1 MISRLSLLVQTV
13 IVVPEASPDP
23 RSITLLNVML
33 NDVQVGTIVRTPGDF
48 NAFSFEDSYRAT
60 GGVPVVSLSFRAAG
74 GGLRKDPKPVA
85 RALPAFFA
93 NLLPEDKLREAMEKH
108 HAGSVRAGND
118 FDLLVALGADLPGAV
133 RVVPSDGTVA
143 LPDDMRVPKPKARFS
158 LAGVQMKLSV
168 INNTGKGGGLT
179 LPLGDEEGSYI
190 AKFPS
195 TSFPGVSENEYA
207 NLALAEAI
215 GMEVPEREL
224 VEQSEFEGIPKEFET
239 LSDGKVLLVKRFD
252 RGSNGQRIHIE
263 DFAQVFGVYP
273 SRKYEGAA
281 YHDIAAALNV
291 AVSSDA
297 ALEFVRRLALAAITG
312 NGDMH
317 LKNWSL
323 IYHGVGDKPELAPVY
338 DVLSTIPYMPAD
350 SMALSFAGERPFK
363 ALNAPRWKAFANRAR
378 LPEGAVLK
386 AVVETAER
394 VNELWWSLPER
405 KVVPTKVIERIDAHV
420 RLMTPILENVQT
432 DANLTEQ

>member
-1 MISRLSLLVQTV
+1 MSEVS
-13 IVVPEASPDP
+13 SDP
-23 RSITLLNVML
+23 RSISSLDVLLS
-33 NDVQVGTIVRTPGDF
+33 DVKVGTIVRTPGDF
-48 NAFSFEDSYRAT
+48 NAFSFEDRYRAT
-60 GGVPVVSLSFRAAG
+60 GGFPVLSLSFRAAT
-74 GGLRKDPKPVA
+74 GGLRRDPKPVA
-85 RALPAFFA
+85 RALPPFFA

-118 FDLLVALGADLPGAV
+118 FDLLVALGSDLPGAV
-133 RVVPSDGTVA
+133 RVVPSDGTVLRLDN
-143 LPDDMRVPKPKARFS
+143 LPAPKPKARFS

-168 INNTGKGGGLT
+168 IKNTGKGGGLT
-179 LPLGDEEGSYI
+179 LPLGDDQGSYI

-252 RGSNGQRIHIE
+252 RGASGERIHVE

-281 YHDIAAALNV
+281 YHDIAAALNI
-291 AVSSDA
+291 AISSTA

-323 IYHGVGDKPELAPVY
+323 IYSGAGDKPQVSPVY
-338 DVLSTIPYMPAD
+338 DMLSTIPYIPAD
-350 SMALSFAGERPFK
+350 AMALSLAGERPFK
-363 ALNAPRWKAFANRAR
+363 ALNVQRWKAFANRAR
-378 LPEGAVLK
+378 LPEAGVLK
-386 AVVETAER
+386 AVSDTVER
-394 VNELWWSLPER
+394 VNEVWWSLPER
-405 KVVPTKVIERIDAHV
+405 SVAPAKVLERIDTHV
-420 RLMTPILENVQT
+420 RLMTPILGTCAE
-432 DANLTEQ
+432 

>member
-1 MISRLSLLVQTV
+1 MS
-13 IVVPEASPDP
+13 EASSDP
-23 RSITLLNVML
+23 RSISSLEVLLNEVK
-33 NDVQVGTIVRTPGDF
+33 VGTIVRTPGEF
-48 NAFSFEDSYRAT
+48 NAFSFEGSYRAT
-60 GGVPVVSLSFRAAG
+60 GGFPVLSLSFRAAT
-74 GGLRKDPKPVA
+74 GGLRKNPRPVA

-118 FDLLVALGADLPGAV
+118 FDLLVALGSDLPGAV
-133 RVVPSDGTVA
+133 RVVPSDRA
-143 LPDDMRVPKPKARFS
+143 IARLNNLPAPKPKARFS

-168 INNTGKGGGLT
+168 IKNTGKGGGLT
-179 LPLGDEEGSYI
+179 LPLGDDQGSYI

-224 VEQSEFEGIPKEFET
+224 VEQSEFEGIPNEFET

-252 RGSNGQRIHIE
+252 RGANGGRIHIE

-291 AVSSDA
+291 AVSSAA
-297 ALEFVRRLALAAITG
+297 ALEFIRRLALAAITG

-323 IYHGVGDKPELAPVY
+323 IYREAGDKPQLAPVY
-338 DVLSTIPYMPAD
+338 DVLSTVPYIPAD
-350 SMALSFAGERPFK
+350 AMALSLAGERPFK
-363 ALNAPRWKAFANRAR
+363 AMSVQRWKAFANRAR
-378 LPEGAVLK
+378 LPEAAVLK
-386 AVVETAER
+386 AVVDTVER

-405 KVVPTKVIERIDAHV
+405 TVVPEKVLERIDTHV
-420 RLMTPILENVQT
+420 RLMTPILGT
-432 DANLTEQ
+432 CADRGHPSGR

>member
-1 MISRLSLLVQTV
+1 M
-13 IVVPEASPDP
+13 PEASFDP
-23 RSITLLNVML
+23 RTISSLDVLLNDMK
-33 NDVQVGTIVRTPGDF
+33 VGTIVRTPGEF
-48 NAFSFEDSYRAT
+48 SAFSFEDRYRAT
-60 GGVPVVSLSFRAAG
+60 GGFPVLSLSFRAAT

-118 FDLLVALGADLPGAV
+118 FDLLVALGSDLPGAV
-133 RVVPSDGTVA
+133 RVVPSDGTIA
-143 LPDDMRVPKPKARFS
+143 RLDNLPATKLKARFS

-168 INNTGKGGGLT
+168 IKNTGKGGGLT
-179 LPLGDEEGSYI
+179 LPIGDEQGAYI

-224 VEQSEFEGIPKEFET
+224 VAQSEFDGIPKEFET
-239 LSDGKVLLVKRFD
+239 LSDGRVLLVKRFD
-252 RGSNGQRIHIE
+252 RGANGERIHIE

-291 AVSSDA
+291 AVSPDA

-323 IYHGVGDKPELAPVY
+323 IYRGAGEKPEFALVY
-338 DVLSTIPYMPAD
+338 DLLSTIPYIPAD
-350 SMALSFAGERPFK
+350 AMALSLAGERAFR
-363 ALNAPRWKAFANRAR
+363 ALNAQRWKAFANRAR
-378 LPEGAVLK
+378 LPEAAVLK
-386 AVVETAER
+386 AVVDTVER
-394 VNELWWSLPER
+394 VNEVWWSLPER
-405 KVVPTKVIERIDAHV
+405 SVVPAKVLERIDIHV
-420 RLMTPILENVQT
+420 SLMTPILGACAE
-432 DANLTEQ
+432 

>member
-1 MISRLSLLVQTV
+1 M
-13 IVVPEASPDP
+13 PEAYLDP
-23 RSITLLNVML
+23 RSISSLEVLLNDL
-33 NDVQVGTIVRTPGDF
+33 RVGTIVRTPGDF

-60 GGVPVVSLSFRAAG
+60 GGFPVLSLSFRAAT

-118 FDLLVALGADLPGAV
+118 FDLLVALGSDLPGAV
-133 RVVPSDGTVA
+133 RVVPSEGMVA
-143 LPDDMRVPKPKARFS
+143 RIEELLLPKPKARFS

-168 INNTGKGGGLT
+168 IKNTGKGGGLT
-179 LPLGDEEGSYI
+179 IPLGDEQGSYI

-215 GMEVPEREL
+215 GMDVPEREL
-224 VEQSEFEGIPKEFET
+224 VEQSEFEGIPEEFKT
-239 LSDGKVLLVKRFD
+239 LSDGKVLLVRRFD
-252 RGSNGQRIHIE
+252 RGAGGERIHIE
-263 DFAQVFGVYP
+263 DFAQVFGIYP

-281 YHDIAAALNV
+281 YHDIAAALGV
-291 AVSSDA
+291 AVSSAA
-297 ALEFVRRLALAAITG
+297 ALEFVRRLALAVITG

-323 IYHGVGDKPELAPVY
+323 IYRDAGDKPALAPVY
-338 DVLSTIPYMPAD
+338 DVLSTVPYIPAD
-350 SMALSFAGERPFK
+350 ATALSLAGERSFK
-363 ALNAPRWKAFANRAR
+363 AMNAQRWKAFANRAR
-378 LPEGAVLK
+378 LPEAAALNAVTET
-386 AVVETAER
+386 VEC
-394 VNELWWSLPER
+394 VNQLWWSLPER
-405 KVVPTKVIERIDAHV
+405 AVIPENVLDRIDTHV
-420 RLMTPILENVQT
+420 KLMTPILGT
-432 DANLTEQ
+432 CAD

>member
-1 MISRLSLLVQTV
+1 M
-13 IVVPEASPDP
+13 PEASFNP
-23 RSITLLNVML
+23 RSISSLDVLL
-33 NDVQVGTIVRTPGDF
+33 NDVKVGTIVRTPGDF
-48 NAFSFEDSYRAT
+48 HAFSFEDSYRET
-60 GGVPVVSLSFRAAG
+60 GGFPVLSLSFRAAT

-118 FDLLVALGADLPGAV
+118 FDLLVALGSDLPGAV
-133 RVVPSDGTVA
+133 RVVPSDRSVA
-143 LPDDMRVPKPKARFS
+143 RLDNPPAPKPKARFS

-168 INNTGKGGGLT
+168 IKNTGKGGGLT
-179 LPLGDEEGSYI
+179 LPLGDDQGSYI

-195 TSFPGVSENEYA
+195 TSFPGVSENEFA

-215 GMEVPEREL
+215 GMDVPEREL
-224 VEQSEFEGIPKEFET
+224 VEQSEFEGIPEEFET

-252 RGSNGQRIHIE
+252 RCANGERIHIE

-281 YHDIAAALNV
+281 YHDIAVALNV
-291 AVSSDA
+291 AVSSAA

-323 IYHGVGDKPELAPVY
+323 IYREAGDKPQLAPVY
-338 DVLSTIPYMPAD
+338 DVLSTVPYIPAD
-350 SMALSFAGERPFK
+350 AMALSLAGERSFK
-363 ALNAPRWKAFANRAR
+363 ALNVPRWKAFANRAR
-378 LPEGAVLK
+378 LPDAAVLK
-386 AVVETAER
+386 VVVDTVER
-394 VNELWWSLPER
+394 VNGFWWSLPER
-405 KVVPTKVIERIDAHV
+405 DVVPAKVLERIDTHV
-420 RLMTPILENVQT
+420 RLMTPILGT
-432 DANLTEQ
+432 CAK

>member
-1 MISRLSLLVQTV
+1 MSETS
-13 IVVPEASPDP
+13 SNP
-23 RSITLLNVML
+23 RSISSLDVLL
-33 NDVQVGTIVRTPGDF
+33 NDVKVGTIVRTPGDF

-60 GGVPVVSLSFRAAG
+60 GGFPVLSLSFRAAT

-118 FDLLVALGADLPGAV
+118 FDLLVALGSDLPGAV
-133 RVVPSDGTVA
+133 RVVPSYGTVVRLDNLPA
-143 LPDDMRVPKPKARFS
+143 LKPKARFS

-168 INNTGKGGGLT
+168 IKNTGKGGGLT
-179 LPLGDEEGSYI
+179 LPLGDHQGSYI

-252 RGSNGQRIHIE
+252 RGASGERIHIE

-291 AVSSDA
+291 AVSSTA

-323 IYHGVGDKPELAPVY
+323 IYTGAGDKPQLAPVY
-338 DVLSTIPYMPAD
+338 DVLSTIPYIPAD
-350 SMALSFAGERPFK
+350 AMALSLAGERPFK
-363 ALNAPRWKAFANRAR
+363 ALNVQRWKTFANRAR
-378 LPEGAVLK
+378 LPEAAVLK
-386 AVVETAER
+386 AVVDTVER
-394 VNELWWSLPER
+394 VNEVWWSLPER
-405 KVVPTKVIERIDAHV
+405 SVAPTKVLERIDRHV
-420 RLMTPILENVQT
+420 RLMTPILGACAE
-432 DANLTEQ
+432 

>member
-1 MISRLSLLVQTV
+1 MT
-13 IVVPEASPDP
+13 EASSDP
-23 RSITLLNVML
+23 RSISSLDVLL
-33 NDVQVGTIVRTPGDF
+33 NDVRVGTIVRTPGDF
-48 NAFSFEDSYRAT
+48 NALSFEGSYRAT
-60 GGVPVVSLSFRAAG
+60 GGFPVLSLSFRAAT
-74 GGLRKDPKPVA
+74 GGLRMDPKPVA

-108 HAGSVRAGND
+108 HAGGVRAGND
-118 FDLLVALGADLPGAV
+118 FDLLVALGSDLPGAV
-133 RVVPSDGTVA
+133 RVVPSDGTIA
-143 LPDDMRVPKPKARFS
+143 RLDNLSAPKPKARFS

-168 INNTGKGGGLT
+168 IKNTGKGGGLT
-179 LPLGDEEGSYI
+179 LPLGDDQGSYI

-252 RGSNGQRIHIE
+252 RGANGERIHIE
-263 DFAQVFGVYP
+263 DFAQVFGVNP

-291 AVSSDA
+291 AVSSAA

-323 IYHGVGDKPELAPVY
+323 IYRETGDKPQLAPVY
-338 DVLSTIPYMPAD
+338 DVLSTVPYIPAD
-350 SMALSFAGERPFK
+350 AMALSLAGERPFK
-363 ALNAPRWKAFANRAR
+363 AMTVQRWKAFSNRAR
-378 LPEGAVLK
+378 LPEAAVLS
-386 AVVETAER
+386 AVTDTVER

-405 KVVPTKVIERIDAHV
+405 QVVPQKVLERVDTHV
-420 RLMTPILENVQT
+420 RLMTPILST
-432 DANLTEQ
+432 CAD

>member
-1 MISRLSLLVQTV
+1 MSEVS
-13 IVVPEASPDP
+13 SDP
-23 RSITLLNVML
+23 RSFSSLDVLL
-33 NDVQVGTIVRTPGDF
+33 NDVKVGTIVRTPGDF

-60 GGVPVVSLSFRAAG
+60 GGLPVLSLSFRAAT

-85 RALPAFFA
+85 RALPPFFA
-93 NLLPEDKLREAMEKH
+93 NLLPEDKLREAMEIH

-118 FDLLVALGADLPGAV
+118 FDLLVALGSDLPGAV
-133 RVVPSDGTVA
+133 RVVPSDRTVVRLDN
-143 LPDDMRVPKPKARFS
+143 LPAPKQKARFS

-168 INNTGKGGGLT
+168 IKNTGKGGGLT
-179 LPLGDEEGSYI
+179 LPLGDDQGSYI

-195 TSFPGVSENEYA
+195 TSFPEVSENEYA

-239 LSDGKVLLVKRFD
+239 LSDGKVLLVRRFD
-252 RGSNGQRIHIE
+252 RRANGERIHIE

-281 YHDIAAALNV
+281 YHDVAGALNV
-291 AVSSDA
+291 AVSSAA
-297 ALEFVRRLALAAITG
+297 ALVFVRRLALAAITG

-323 IYHGVGDKPELAPVY
+323 IYREAGGKPQLAPVY
-338 DVLSTIPYMPAD
+338 DVLSTIPYIPAD
-350 SMALSFAGERPFK
+350 AMALSLAGERSFK
-363 ALNAPRWKAFANRAR
+363 ALNVQRWKAFANRAR
-378 LPEGAVLK
+378 LPEAAVLK
-386 AVVETAER
+386 AVVDTVGQ
-394 VNELWWSLPER
+394 VNGFWWSLPER
-405 KVVPTKVIERIDAHV
+405 KVVSAKVLERIDTHV
-420 RLMTPILENVQT
+420 RLMTPILGTCAERSPS
-432 DANLTEQ
+432 AER